1 MKIKKI
7 LHKLSYYVFILSTL
21 LFLAWTTGADTPTN
35 FRAWQDGLIN
45 ILMFLVVAVFIN
57 QITKTKNSKYNL

>member
-21 LFLAWTTGADTPTN
+21 IFLAWTTGADTPTN

-45 ILMFLVVAVFIN
+45 ILIILTVSVLTN
-57 QITKTKNSKYNL
+57 QITYMKNSKYNL

>member
-1 MKIKKI
+1 MKIKKLI
-7 LHKLSYYVFILSTL
+7 HKLSYYSFILFTIVFL
-21 LFLAWTTGADTPTN
+21 LWATGADTPTN

-45 ILMFLVVAVFIN
+45 ILMFLVVSVLIN

>member
-1 MKIKKI
+1 MKIKKF

-21 LFLAWTTGADTPTN
+21 VFLAWATGADTPTN
-35 FRAWQDGLIN
+35 FRACQDGLIN
-45 ILMFLVVAVFIN
+45 ILMFLVVSVLIN

>member
-21 LFLAWTTGADTPTN
+21 VFLSWATGVDTPTN

-45 ILMFLVVAVFIN
+45 ILIILTVSVLIN
-57 QITKTKNSKYNL
+57 QITYMKNSKYNL